1 MDETYKALVKQIEM
15 VLEDMSHMI
24 SGSEEHEHA
33 AKTLQELY
41 RLKIDMDK
49 MESDKAVADARLAL
63 DKIRANSEA
72 EAEAERTNI
81 ENRKSKRDTFL
92 KGFQLGLFGILGFA
106 TLGMEEHGTIRS
118 KAIAFASNV
127 ARGLGFK

>member
-1 MDETYKALVKQIEM
+1 MDETYKALVEQIEM
-15 VLEDMSHMI
+15 ILEDMGRMTP
-24 SGSEEHEHA
+24 GSEEHEHA
-33 AKTLQELY
+33 VRSLQELY

-49 MESDKAVADARLAL
+49 MQSDKAIADAKLAI
-63 DKIRANSEA
+63 DKLKANTEA
-72 EAEAERTNI
+72 DAEAERTEM
-81 ENRKSKRDTFL
+81 ENKKSKRDTFL

-106 TLGMEEHGTIRS
+106 TLGMEEHGTVRS